1 MFAEGRDIM
10 IVTNEHIKNIDI
22 AVDYFLKHHSK
33 GYDRRDEAIC
43 RQYADHARKSLKKHC
58 DEISSIEIDALC
70 TALISYAEFIESSA
84 LIADKS
90 SADNVYNTILDLND
104 AVKEARL
111 LSASDPDKLFVSI
124 SYQE

>member
-1 MFAEGRDIM
+1 M

-22 AVDYFLKHHSK
+22 AVDYFFKHHSK

-90 SADNVYNTILDLND
+90 SADNMYNTILDLND
-104 AVKEARL
+104 AVKETRL
-111 LSASDPDKLFVSI
+111 QMPADDEELILKI
-124 SYQE
+124 TYQ